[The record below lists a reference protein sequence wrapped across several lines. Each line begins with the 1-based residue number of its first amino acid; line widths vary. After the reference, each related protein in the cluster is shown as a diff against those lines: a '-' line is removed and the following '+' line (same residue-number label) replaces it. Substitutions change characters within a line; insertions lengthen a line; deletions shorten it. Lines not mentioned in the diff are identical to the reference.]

1 MDNNQ
6 NKNKVLI
13 VDDEKIITMQI
24 SRVLS
29 SRGYDVV
36 GTASGGIEA
45 VEKAYE
51 LHPDI
56 IFMDI
61 IMPHGDGLNAIKKIK
76 RFSPNVKIIVIT
88 GLHDENIA
96 YEALDAG
103 AMNFLFKPFSVTELF
118 NVMEK
123 NYE

>member
-1 MDNNQ
+1 MENTQ

-24 SRVLS
+24 SRVLA
-29 SRGYDVV
+29 SRGYHVV

-45 VEKAYE
+45 VEKALE

-76 RFSPNVKIIVIT
+76 RFDPNVKIIVIT
-88 GLHDENIA
+88 GIHDQNMA

-103 AMNFLFKPFSVTELF
+103 AMNFLFKPFSINELF
-118 NVMEK
+118 NVIDK
-123 NYE
+123 NFK

>member
-1 MDNNQ
+1 METNR
-6 NKNKVLI
+6 NKNRVLI

-24 SRVLS
+24 SRVLAN
-29 SRGYDVV
+29 RGYDVI

-45 VEKAYE
+45 VEKALK

-76 RFSPNVKIIVIT
+76 RFDPDVKIIVIT

-118 NVMEK
+118 NVIDK
-123 NYE
+123 KFK